1 MGDLRPR
8 TSHAVRIVSREA
20 SASRLPDAKGCA
32 TRLTGCYGS
41 LWETGACRGEKWG
54 KGEDGH
60 QLLHVVSH
68 VDATS
73 TPLGQN
79 GPKRAGGLRTRSH
92 GAGRASDFAWGVTPC
107 RRARTASE
115 VRGVSGVSLLGVL
128 RRPAEPHQRRTR
140 NALPGLWR
148 QTRQRRLQSGVRRSA
163 PLVTL
168 RGRVVGGVQAMVIRR
183 GPVARSGRDSPRS
196 GRPRAPGRKSASRRS
211 GPGCLP

>member
-1 MGDLRPR
+1 MSNLRPR

-32 TRLTGCYGS
+32 RLTGCYGS
-41 LWETGACRGEKWG
+41 LWETGARRGEKWG

-73 TPLGQN
+73 TSLGQN

-107 RRARTASE
+107 RRASRFLGYFDGQRSHTNAE
-115 VRGVSGVSLLGVL
+115 HVMRCPGCGVKPDNDAFKAGYGV
-128 RRPAEPHQRRTR
+128 A
-140 NALPGLWR
+140 
-148 QTRQRRLQSGVRRSA
+148 RRS
-163 PLVTL
+163 
-168 RGRVVGGVQAMVIRR
+168 
-183 GPVARSGRDSPRS
+183 
-196 GRPRAPGRKSASRRS
+196 
-211 GPGCLP
+211 